1 MEKKIKETICSL
13 TGRIGLFHS
22 MTMEEIEI
30 LCPYFEFL
38 AYPAGT
44 YVFKE
49 GEPGDW
55 MGFIVSGKLEVQKS
69 TTFPNKHIIMA
80 YMSRGSIIGEMSLF
94 EERERSAS
102 AYAIENTELLILRK
116 DQLEEI
122 IRTHPAVGAKLL
134 KGIAWILCRRLRQ
147 LGERFKMII

>member
-1 MEKKIKETICSL
+1 MEKDIKEIICCL
-13 TGRIGLFHS
+13 AKRITLFQS
-22 MTMEEIEI
+22 MTMEEIDI
-30 LCPYFEFL
+30 VCPYFEFL

-69 TTFPNKHIIMA
+69 TTFPDKHIIMA
-80 YMSRGSIIGEMSLF
+80 YMSQGSIIGEMSLL
-94 EERERSAS
+94 EARERSAS
-102 AYAIENTELLILRK
+102 VYAIENTELLILRK

-122 IRTHPAVGAKLL
+122 IQSHPAIGAKLL

-147 LGERFKMII
+147 LGERLKIII